1 MKTDLKDVTF
11 MIPVRIDSIIRL
23 ENLISVVQYLFRHFN
38 CHIMVLEADA
48 YNNGI
53 IKRLLG
59 QKIEYHFIE
68 DYDSTFYRTKYL
80 NIMTEMST
88 TPFLA
93 IWDADIIISSSQ
105 IIEAIG
111 KLRNEKYDIALP
123 YDGKVLDVPIS
134 IRELFIKNCRI
145 GELQKQHAKMDY
157 LYKTEALCGGAIFV
171 NAISYKKAGMENL
184 AFYGWASEDFERY
197 NRWQILGYKIHKAK
211 GVSYHLFHPRGNN
224 SKFSHHKQFMNS
236 EASVF
241 TTRASSAEE
250 LRERFK

>member
-23 ENLISVVQYLFRHFN
+23 ENLISVVQYLFRHFD
-38 CHIMVLEADA
+38 CRIMVLEADA

-53 IKRLLG
+53 IKKLLG
-59 QKIEYHFIE
+59 PKIKYHFIE

-134 IRELFIKNCRI
+134 IRELFMS
-145 GELQKQHAKMDY
+145 E
-157 LYKTEALCGGAIFV
+157 
-171 NAISYKKAGMENL
+171 SYKSNMP
-184 AFYGWASEDFERY
+184 
-197 NRWQILGYKIHKAK
+197 RWIISIRPKHYAAELYLSMLFLIKRPVWKI
-211 GVSYHLFHPRGNN
+211 
-224 SKFSHHKQFMNS
+224 
-236 EASVF
+236 
-241 TTRASSAEE
+241 
-250 LRERFK
+250 

>member
-59 QKIEYHFIE
+59 QKIEYHFVE

-80 NIMTEMST
+80 NIMTEIST

-93 IWDADIIISSSQ
+93 IWDADIIISPTQ
-105 IIEAIG
+105 ITEAMD
-111 KLRNEKYDIALP
+111 KLRNEKYDIVLP
-123 YDGKVLDVPIS
+123 YD
-134 IRELFIKNCRI
+134 EI
-145 GELQKQHAKMDY
+145 G
-157 LYKTEALCGGAIFV
+157 
-171 NAISYKKAGMENL
+171 
-184 AFYGWASEDFERY
+184 
-197 NRWQILGYKIHKAK
+197 
-211 GVSYHLFHPRGNN
+211 
-224 SKFSHHKQFMNS
+224 
-236 EASVF
+236 
-241 TTRASSAEE
+241 RASCRDRVLAGV
-250 LRERFK
+250 